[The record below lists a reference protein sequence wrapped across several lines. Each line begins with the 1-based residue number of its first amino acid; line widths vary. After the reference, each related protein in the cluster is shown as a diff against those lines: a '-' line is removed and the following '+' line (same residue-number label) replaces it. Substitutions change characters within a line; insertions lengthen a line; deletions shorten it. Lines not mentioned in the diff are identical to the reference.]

1 MLTASTRCC
10 WMVQALR
17 LRTIPFLHGN
27 GLACLQVHPFLY
39 RNGLTCTDSVLAYS
53 RCGWPAYWPM
63 AASHWPA
70 WPMAHPVGKL
80 MEVLCSYLSF
90 ISNLCVRLRVI
101 FSRVLSGFWLPS
113 AVCCALPDRW
123 RYWRYNWFLSA
134 DWTIQFAR
142 SMSQE
147 KMWCMYSSC

>member
-1 MLTASTRCC
+1 MLLNGASVETADYSIFAWQWTGLPAGASIF
-10 WMVQALR
+10 VQEW
-17 LRTIPFLHGN
+17 TYLHRQRA
-27 GLACLQVHPFLY
+27 GLQPLWLA
-39 RNGLTCTDSVLAYS
+39 SVLDYGS
-53 RCGWPAYWPM
+53 QHG
-63 AASHWPA
+63 WPA